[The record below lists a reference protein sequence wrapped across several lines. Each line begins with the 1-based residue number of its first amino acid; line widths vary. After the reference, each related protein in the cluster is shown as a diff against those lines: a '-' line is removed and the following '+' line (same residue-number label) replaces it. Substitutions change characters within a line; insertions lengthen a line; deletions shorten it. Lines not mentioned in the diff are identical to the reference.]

1 MQKRRIASHGNG
13 TRTNRAKARGEP
25 KLGFTSLVHHIT
37 KKSVWENCEIR
48 TDSAPGVDRQ
58 TVTEAK
64 ENFGILD

>member
-48 TDSAPGVDRQ
+48 TDSALGVDRQ
-58 TVTEAK
+58 P
-64 ENFGILD
+64 